1 MPRGAPKGHEVYLQD
16 VDYGL
21 RGQVVLQ
28 TGGELLQGANDF
40 ASVLDR
46 VREGSEVIIEHYR
59 RPVCRCAP
67 GRISLT
73 GVFSPSPSL

>member
-28 TGGELLQGANDF
+28 TGGELLQGANVQ
-40 ASVLDR
+40 SVR
-46 VREGSEVIIEHYR
+46 N
-59 RPVCRCAP
+59 
-67 GRISLT
+67 
-73 GVFSPSPSL
+73 